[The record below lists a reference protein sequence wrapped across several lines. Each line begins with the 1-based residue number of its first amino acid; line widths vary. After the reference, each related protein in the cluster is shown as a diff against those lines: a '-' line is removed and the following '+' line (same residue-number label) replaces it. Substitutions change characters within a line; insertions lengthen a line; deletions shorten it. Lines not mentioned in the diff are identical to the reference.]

1 MLLPKDFYKNMREK
15 SDFIKPI
22 PQDMNYE
29 MNAPFP
35 DFFDW
40 RAIFS
45 ILSVIAIILFM
56 HETS

>member
-40 RAIFS
+40 RAKNI
-45 ILSVIAIILFM
+45 V
-56 HETS
+56 TPVKWQG